1 MRISDWSSDVCSS
14 DLVPRVNWAFHW
26 CYGKLRGYGYEP
38 VRLTVVLL
46 MAWIV
51 ASLVYWAAVKPA
63 RYGSSTHLLTS
74 SKATPDP
81 VCVAIR
87 ARAGDFTPC
96 EPIMPKYQELFA
108 PAYALDVLLPVI
120 SLGSKADWTARL
132 TGHNPEPLYRG
143 SSEER
148 RVGKECVSTC
158 RSRWSPYH

>member
-14 DLVPRVNWAFHW
+14 D
-26 CYGKLRGYGYEP
+26 
-38 VRLTVVLL
+38 
-46 MAWIV
+46 
-51 ASLVYWAAVKPA
+51 
-63 RYGSSTHLLTS
+63 LTS

-120 SLGSKADWTARL
+120 SLGSKADWKARL
-132 TGHNPEPLYRG
+132 TGDNHEPLYWGWALQFFTWALAFVGWVSGLMLVVVLGGLAKKDR
-143 SSEER
+143 SEEDTSELQTLMR
-148 RVGKECVSTC
+148 
-158 RSRWSPYH
+158 